1 MNHTL
6 DFDLDWDLSF
16 TLESSFTFLT
26 PLLTESL
33 IESLAE
39 LFFFRA
45 LFLSLFFAS
54 SFFLEPDLGVLD
66 LDFDLDFDLDLTL
79 LPLPVESDFLF
90 SEDFAGRVLLGLGS
104 SSPATFSSLFFF
116 ELLLNCLELV
126 SLSSFT
132 SSSFLTLLADFLTP

>member
-6 DFDLDWDLSF
+6 DFDLDWDLSL

-33 IESLAE
+33 TESLAE

-45 LFLSLFFAS
+45 LFLSLFFDS
-54 SFFLEPDLGVLD
+54 YFFLEPDLGVLD
-66 LDFDLDFDLDLTL
+66 LDFDLDLTL
-79 LPLPVESDFLF
+79 LPFPVDSDFLF

-104 SSPATFSSLFFF
+104 SSPSTFSSLFLL

-126 SLSSFT
+126 SLSSFA